1 MNDAERE
8 YTQLIKSIEDEVLN
22 LKTAHQRPLGVLNFF
37 RKTQDITVT
46 SDQYGYVDFN
56 IVVKIATPTV
66 TPPIVQTGWNIP
78 NGFYVVDIYQ
88 MSINSNYDTWTY
100 RLALQQASQ
109 FTTTL
114 NVSVISSQPIES
126 ITRS

>member
-1 MNDAERE
+1 
-8 YTQLIKSIEDEVLN
+8 
-22 LKTAHQRPLGVLNFF
+22 
-37 RKTQDITVT
+37 
-46 SDQYGYVDFN
+46 
-56 IVVKIATPTV
+56 
-66 TPPIVQTGWNIP
+66 
-78 NGFYVVDIYQ
+78 

>member
-46 SDQYGYVDFN
+46 SDAYGYAEFN
-56 IVVKIATPTV
+56 VVVKIATPTV
-66 TPPIVQTGWNIP
+66 VPPIVQTGWNIP
-78 NGFYVVDIYQ
+78 SGFYVVDT
-88 MSINSNYDTWTY
+88 SKVTINYNYDTWTY
-100 RLALQQASQ
+100 RLVLTQPSA